1 MQAEVA
7 MRIGIAKKLFILFSL
22 FILIF
27 YGTVA
32 GLFIKVRAM
41 SDTSARIVSLNN
53 RISALSKN
61 LLDNLVEMDV
71 NDQKFRLLGK
81 DLYYDGFETARQ
93 AYGRDLT
100 AILTLVSGAD
110 SGALPWNRI
119 SRIYEEYTRFR
130 PRRAGLTTIPPQG
143 RWAEKD
149 QVSQWMADIAAARRT
164 NEQQIEQA
172 LIQINTQSRQIVNN
186 GMIGFGISILAG
198 LGGILFIS
206 RSMLSPLNK
215 LKTGL
220 TQISHDNYSHQIAIA
235 SNDEF
240 EELAGA
246 FNDMSRQLKA
256 DEDIRSDFIASLSH
270 EIRTPLSSIR
280 ESVNMIIE
288 EILGPV
294 NPKQKK
300 FLTIASREITR
311 ITSLLNHLLDT
322 SMLGDGNREFTPR
335 PMNPDRLV
343 REALQ
348 SMAPTAALRQVDL
361 VYSPLEDVPRVIGE
375 EKEITQVLLNIT
387 GNALKFSPENGRVD
401 VGVECGAGNEYLRF
415 SISDQGPG
423 IPPEKQGL
431 IFKKYYRAEETRKNM
446 DGVGLGLNIAR
457 QIILAHGG
465 EIMVKNND
473 AQGCT
478 FSFTLPVYKKSVP
491 RNLSNE
497 KV

>member
-1 MQAEVA
+1 

-32 GLFIKVRAM
+32 GLFMKVKDM
-41 SDTSARIVSLNN
+41 SGTSARIVSHNN

-71 NDQKFRLLGK
+71 NDQKFRLLKK
-81 DLYYDGFETARQ
+81 DLYYGGFETARQ
-93 AYGRDLT
+93 AYDRDMN
-100 AILTLVSGAD
+100 AILTLVSKED
-110 SGALPWNRI
+110 SSLGPWNRI
-119 SRIYEEYTRFR
+119 SRIYEKHTRFR
-130 PRRAGLTTIPPQG
+130 TYRAGGTAGPPKIL
-143 RWAEKD
+143 WADKKL
-149 QVSQWMADIAAARRT
+149 VSQWMADIAGARKT

-172 LIQINTQSRQIVNN
+172 LIQINSQSRQIVKN
-186 GMIGFGISILAG
+186 GMIGFGISIIAG

-220 TQISHDNYSHQIAIA
+220 KQVSHDNYSHQISIA

-246 FNDMSRQLKA
+246 FNHMSRQLKA

-288 EILGPV
+288 EVLGPV
-294 NPKQKK
+294 NQKQKK
-300 FLTIASREITR
+300 FLTLASREITR

-322 SMLGDGNREFTPR
+322 SMLGEGNREFAPR
-335 PMNPDRLV
+335 PMDPHRLI
-343 REALQ
+343 RDALQ
-348 SMAPTAALRQVDL
+348 SMAPAAALRQVDL
-361 VYSPLEDVPRVIGE
+361 AYAPLKDAPRVIGE
-375 EKEITQVLLNIT
+375 KKEITQVLLNIM

-401 VGVECGAGNEYLRF
+401 LWVEYEPGKEFLRF

-457 QIILAHGG
+457 RLILAHHG
-465 EIMVKNND
+465 EIMVKNNETL
-473 AQGCT
+473 GCT
-478 FSFTLPVYKKSVP
+478 FSFTLPVHKKAAQ
-491 RNLSNE
+491 RNNSNE
-497 KV
+497 K